1 MATLPSPT
9 GSSTLLDF
17 AKSID
22 PNGATATVVE
32 LLNQTN
38 EILMDMQWIEGN
50 LPTGHRTTIR
60 TGLPGT
66 TWRQLYQGV
75 QPTKSVR
82 AQVDDACGMLE
93 ARSEV
98 DKDFANLNGNTAAFR
113 LSEARSFLEAMN
125 QGMLSTLFYGDSSVN
140 KERFTGLSARYNN
153 SAAGNGTNIIKMGG
167 SGNANCSIWLVGW
180 GSETCTGIFPKG
192 SEGGLTHQD
201 LGEIDAFDSN
211 NYRFRAFADHW
222 QWKCGISLRDWRYV
236 IRIANIDTAALLAD
250 TAGTSVKIIEAM
262 IKARMRI
269 PALGLCKP
277 VFYVNRTVKEMLEI
291 QAMNKSQ
298 NAVRL
303 MEGAQQFDVGV
314 YNIPVR
320 LCDQLLTTEA
330 NVA

>member
-9 GSSTLLDF
+9 GSATLLDF

-22 PNGATATVVE
+22 PDGKTATVVE

-38 EILMDMQWIEGN
+38 EILTDMQWIEGN

-98 DKDFANLNGNTAAFR
+98 DKDFANLNGNTPAFR
-113 LSEARSFLEAMN
+113 LSEARSFIEAMN
-125 QGMLSTLFYGDSSVN
+125 QAMLSTLFYGDSSVN
-140 KERFTGLSARYNN
+140 KERFTGLSARYSN

-180 GSETCTGIFPKG
+180 GSETCTGIFPKA
-192 SEGGLTHQD
+192 SMAGLQHQD

-211 NYRFRAFADHW
+211 NYRFRAYADHW

-250 TAGTSVKIIEAM
+250 TAGASVKIIEAM

-269 PALGLCKP
+269 PSLGLCKP

-314 YNIPVR
+314 YGIPVR